1 MKQKT
6 VRFLSFL
13 SALCMVTAQSVP
25 ALAADSTQETNIA
38 GKQSAI
44 VNYEQ
49 ASAFSVTIPKA
60 IVLNSDKNA
69 AYNVKVKGDIAGNES
84 VTVIPDATVTL
95 NDANGK
101 TPVTGT
107 IDQVK
112 TEFLCNEIAADDG
125 CSTDGKITADSLT
138 SGDWSGV
145 FKFEI
150 GTNAGIGDEISLT
163 SNDLTTYNIDTVGDV
178 AIPRFVTDNDNK
190 KHAVT
195 SISDYA
201 FRNCNE
207 MTSVAI
213 ADSVTRVG
221 TGAFAN
227 CSKLSSV
234 TIPNSVKSIGNS
246 VFDGCASLSV
256 INYNG
261 NEYDSSNIESALE
274 ANGIIIGD
282 NIFDHSYGQPVY
294 EWSDNNATCTATKT
308 CSECDNTITE
318 TVEVSQQTTDATC
331 TNEGLN
337 TYTAT
342 FKNSDFETQTKTSK
356 ISAKG
361 HKSVSANNAVAATCT
376 TDGKESDMV
385 CSVCGVTLA
394 TGKTIAKTGHKF
406 GTPTYTWT
414 NDKKSCVA
422 KRVCANDGTIETE
435 AGTITNKVK
444 TPATC
449 TAKGT
454 RTYTA
459 TFKNQAFKTQ
469 TADIQDIVALGHSY
483 SNPVYTWSA
492 YNSRC
497 TATKTCSRCNGVGT
511 ENGTITNKVK
521 TPATCTRKGTTTYT
535 ATFKDAVFKTQTKD
549 VQDLVALGHTPVNGH
564 CTRCN
569 ETIEGLY
576 DANGVLL
583 CSWKNSGIDVTSN
596 YSSSTYKTAPPSPY
610 YVLTNRY
617 PTTTKVVMPN
627 TVTSIGNN
635 AFKDCKK
642 LTSITISA
650 RVTSIGQ
657 DAFFGCE
664 NLTSVTI
671 PKSVTSIGEYAF
683 YNTKLTSITIPN
695 SVTSIGN
702 CAFAGCENLTNI
714 IVDSANT
721 VYDSR
726 NNCNAIIKTATN
738 TLISGCKNTII
749 PNTVTSIGERA
760 FLNCKKITSV
770 TIPESVT
777 SIGMM
782 AFYNCTNLTSITI
795 PKSVTG
801 IGNKAF
807 YGCSSLTNIMIPE
820 NVTSIGYNAFS
831 QVPHITY
838 HGTATGSPWGAKA
851 IN

>member
-13 SALCMVTAQSVP
+13 SALCMVTAQSIP

-38 GKQSAI
+38 SKQSAI

-60 IVLNSDKNA
+60 IVLNSNKNA

-112 TEFLCNEIAADDG
+112 TEFLCNEIATDDG
-125 CSTDGKITADSLT
+125 CSTDGKITAEDLT

-163 SNDLTTYNIDTVGDV
+163 SNNLTTYNIDTVGDV
-178 AIPRFVTDNDNK
+178 VIPGFVTDDDNTR
-190 KHAVT
+190 HAVA

-201 FRNCNE
+201 FRNCTE
-207 MTSVAI
+207 MTGVTI

-246 VFDGCASLSV
+246 VFDGCTSLSV

-274 ANGIIIGD
+274 ANGITIGD

-294 EWSDNNATCTATKT
+294 EWSDNNTTCTATKT

-318 TVEVSQQTTDATC
+318 TVDVSQQTTNATC

-376 TDGKESDMV
+376 TNGKESDTV

-394 TGKTIAKTGHKF
+394 TGKTITKTGHKY
-406 GTPTYTWT
+406 GTPTYTWSKDGKT
-414 NDKKSCVA
+414 CVA
-422 KRVCANDGTIETE
+422 KRVCANDGTHIETE
-435 AGTITNKVK
+435 NATITNKVK
-444 TPATC
+444 TAATC

-454 RTYTA
+454 RIYTA
-459 TFKNQAFKTQ
+459 TFKNTAFKTQ
-469 TADIQDIVALGHSY
+469 TKDIQDIAALGHSY
-483 SNPVYTWSA
+483 SSEYTIDTAATCTADGSKSQHCTRSGCTAKQNVTAITKTGHKYGNPTYTWSKDKSTCIA
-492 YNSRC
+492 AR
-497 TATKTCSRCNGVGT
+497 TCSVCSNKQT
-511 ENGTITNKVK
+511 ETVNATSKVTK
-521 TPATCTRKGTTTYT
+521 AATCTGASVKTYT
-535 ATFKDAVFKTQTKD
+535 AKFTNTAFATQTTTSSISAVGHKS
-549 VQDLVALGHTPVNGH
+549 VSANNAVAATCTTDGKESDTVCSVCGVTLATGKTITKTGHTPIDGY
-564 CTRCN
+564 CTKCN
-569 ETIEGLY
+569 ERIAGFY
-576 DANGVLL
+576 DANGNLVANWD
-583 CSWKNSGIDVTSN
+583 SIAIAVSRD
-596 YSSSTYKTAPPSPY
+596 YSSTNSSTDYTSPY
-610 YVLTNRY
+610 SALKRC
-617 PTTTKVVMPN
+617 PKATKIVIKDG
-627 TVTSIGNN
+627 VTSIG
-635 AFKDCKK
+635 
-642 LTSITISA
+642 
-650 RVTSIGQ
+650 G
-657 DAFFGCE
+657 
-664 NLTSVTI
+664 
-671 PKSVTSIGEYAF
+671 YAF
-683 YNTKLTSITIPN
+683 ASCSQIHSIDIPD

-702 CAFAGCENLTNI
+702 
-714 IVDSANT
+714 
-721 VYDSR
+721 
-726 NNCNAIIKTATN
+726 K
-738 TLISGCKNTII
+738 
-749 PNTVTSIGERA
+749 
-760 FLNCKKITSV
+760 
-770 TIPESVT
+770 
-777 SIGMM
+777 
-782 AFYNCTNLTSITI
+782 AFYNCTSLDDVNIPNNVKLIYANTFGSCRALRTVVFKNTNGWYVGKTI
-795 PKSVTG
+795 GEKTKELASSDLSDSS
-801 IGNKAF
+801 KAAS
-807 YGCSSLTNIMIPE
+807 YLKNSYVSYYW
-820 NVTSIGYNAFS
+820 S
-831 QVPHITY
+831 
-838 HGTATGSPWGAKA
+838 KK
-851 IN
+851 